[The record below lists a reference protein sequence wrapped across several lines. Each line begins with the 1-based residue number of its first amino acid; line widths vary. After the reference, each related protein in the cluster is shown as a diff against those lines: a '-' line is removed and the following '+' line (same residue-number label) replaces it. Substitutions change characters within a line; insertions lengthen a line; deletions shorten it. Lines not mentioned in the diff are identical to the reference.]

1 MTFEREDR
9 YLVLKYKDI
18 EKYLD
23 KEAFVALAR
32 IAAEV
37 DKGRRKDGKDI
48 TQAVVVEYDWPE
60 YEVVWKMLENRCKG
74 E

>member
-18 EKYLD
+18 EKYLG

-37 DKGRRKDGKDI
+37 DKGRRKDDKDI

-60 YEVVWKMLENRCKG
+60 YEVVWKMLEDRCKG